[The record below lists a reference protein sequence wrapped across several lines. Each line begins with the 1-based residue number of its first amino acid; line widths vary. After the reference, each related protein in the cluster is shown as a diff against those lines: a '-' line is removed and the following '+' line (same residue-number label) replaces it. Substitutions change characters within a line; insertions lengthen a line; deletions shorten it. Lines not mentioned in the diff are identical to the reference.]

1 MINAFVRRVVLLLFL
16 VGCAL
21 NAGVASEL
29 PITVWKSPT
38 CGCCQA
44 WVDYL
49 EDNGFSVTAHDV
61 DETAF
66 QRIVGRLQIQ
76 YFTTQAD
83 QGDPLIQG
91 QIGFGT

>member
-16 VGCAL
+16 SGCAL
-21 NAGVASEL
+21 NVGVASEL

-49 EDNGFSVTAHDV
+49 EDNGFSV
-61 DETAF
+61 
-66 QRIVGRLQIQ
+66 IQ
-76 YFTTQAD
+76 S
-83 QGDPLIQG
+83 
-91 QIGFGT
+91 GFNFVCSVALVSYKMP